1 MRRYALLLCFLFLPA
16 VGFAQNAPGILPAG
30 DAAVAGFSGTAVVG
44 SPPGGPQRIEKTY
57 IDLDGPALRVIG
69 LSRMGGP
76 PQAQLVA
83 APKTFMVTARQIGQ
97 VFSLALDDA
106 SPPNIYAAAT
116 SAYGLPIVVPDAD
129 GDGVPDR
136 ARRGAPNAAFMPGL
150 FGPVIA
156 DGGPGSIWKID
167 GRTGA
172 VTLFA
177 NVVLNGVPNSGPA
190 LGGLAFDRASRQL
203 FVADRD
209 TGMIYRFTLDGV
221 DRGYFDHGAQALAAA
236 GLPPIAFDARKRL
249 NIESPA
255 FDTGNPATWAYAPQ
269 ARRVFGVAVNRGRFY
284 YAVAAGLRIWSVS
297 ILPDGSFGSDARVEV
312 SVPRSASAGAEI
324 SEILFDDNGDML
336 VAERGEPTGAYDYK
350 ALAAAGENRVLRF
363 RPKRPDDPPSREL
376 WFPVPSEYAIGFPLG
391 YRNDN
396 GGIAIGYGYDAAG
409 NINRAVCGGTLWSTG
424 EQLRNARDPAIIQR
438 LQPGGPLIVDGL
450 QGNATPLLRPQNE
463 PPFESYFIDY
473 DDRFDDPQTRGYLGD
488 VVIPRVCGQAAIC
501 RSFRCRSSA
510 RWGCSM
516 STAFAVPGLPVRPA
530 RSSRTAAAS
539 TADVRRATRAFAA
552 GACHRR

>member
-1 MRRYALLLCFLFLPA
+1 MPLP
-16 VGFAQNAPGILPAG
+16 ILPAG
-30 DAAVAGFSGTAVVG
+30 DAAVAGFSGTAIVG
-44 SPPGGPQRIEKTY
+44 SPPGEPQRVEKTY
-57 IDLDGPALRVIG
+57 INLDGPALRVIG

-83 APKTFMVTARQIGQ
+83 APKTFTVTARQTGQ
-97 VFSLALDDA
+97 VFSLALDAAD
-106 SPPNIYAAAT
+106 PPNIYAAAT

-136 ARRGAPNAAFMPGL
+136 SRRGAPNAAFMPGL
-150 FGPVIA
+150 FGPVVA

-172 VTLFA
+172 VALFA
-177 NVVLNGVPNSGPA
+177 NVLLNGVPNSGPA

-209 TGMIYRFTLDGV
+209 TGMIHRFTLDGV

-249 NIESPA
+249 NIESPT
-255 FDTGNPATWAYAPQ
+255 FDSGNPATWAYAPQ
-269 ARRVFGVAVNRGRFY
+269 ARRVFGVAVNRGRIY

-312 SVPRSASAGAEI
+312 TVPRSASASAEI

-363 RPKRPDDPPSREL
+363 RPKRPDDPPVENS
-376 WFPVPSEYAIGFPLG
+376 GFPF
-391 YRNDN
+391 
-396 GGIAIGYGYDAAG
+396 
-409 NINRAVCGGTLWSTG
+409 RA
-424 EQLRNARDPAIIQR
+424 NM
-438 LQPGGPLIVDGL
+438 
-450 QGNATPLLRPQNE
+450 
-463 PPFESYFIDY
+463 
-473 DDRFDDPQTRGYLGD
+473 
-488 VVIPRVCGQAAIC
+488 
-501 RSFRCRSSA
+501 RS
-510 RWGCSM
+510 
-516 STAFAVPGLPVRPA
+516 AF
-530 RSSRTAAAS
+530 
-539 TADVRRATRAFAA
+539 RRATAMTTAALRSATVTTPPETSTARCAAARCGAPASSCATRAIPRSSSVCSLAVRSSSTGCRATPRRCCGRRTSPLRNLF
-552 GACHRR
+552 HRLRRPLR